1 MRRING
7 FLIWRKFTMSKD
19 ISVSIKT
26 LLNELPRDSYRFRG
40 DRNQQINLIT
50 WDYKKV
56 GKNSLY
62 FCVEDEEFQED
73 HIALNSFSYWDVAIQ
88 AGASCLVVSKDKLI
102 QVPPNVSLLEV
113 ADVNQSMAL
122 ISRTF
127 YGDPLL
133 KMQVVGITGTNGKT
147 TTSQLLDS
155 IFSTANSSVG
165 VIGTIA
171 TVFPSGKQ
179 DASHLSNPM
188 STELFAIG
196 KKMQNEKV
204 DTIIMEV
211 TSHAM
216 AFQRN
221 HAIDFDVAIFTNFT
235 QDHLDFHITMG
246 AYKNEKLKHFRQLGH
261 NRKKSY
267 GVINIDDAVGNEFR
281 DAIDKEFIAAGKVNV
296 LTYGILNKDADFV
309 AAPKEITGSYSV
321 FDIIYR
327 GKHLCE
333 INLPMPGLFNIY
345 NSLAAFGASFALG
358 IGIDQIT
365 EGLKRARQIDGR
377 FEKVPCVEDVDV
389 YVDYAHTP
397 DALSKI
403 LEEIKAICRRRLIV
417 VFGCGGD
424 RDRSKRPLMGKI
436 ASQIADFIIITADNP
451 RDEDQ
456 SNISHDIILGIP
468 EEAHSKFIIE
478 KDRKEAIL
486 LALEIASPGDSVLI
500 AGKGHEKY
508 QIVGGKSHSFS
519 DRKTICNH
527 RSYNPLSKCLNS
539 SSKCNSSE
547 LA

>member
-1 MRRING
+1 MR
-7 FLIWRKFTMSKD
+7 KD

-26 LLNELPRDSYRFRG
+26 LLNELPHDSYRFTG
-40 DRNQQINLIT
+40 NRNQQINLIT

-56 GKNSLY
+56 GEKSLY

-73 HIALNSFSYWDVAIQ
+73 HIALNSFNYWDVAIQ
-88 AGASCLVVSKDKLI
+88 AGASCLVVSKDKII
-102 QVPPNVSLLEV
+102 QVPPYVSLLEV
-113 ADVNQSMAL
+113 DDVNQSMAL
-122 ISRTF
+122 ISRSF

-155 IFSTANSSVG
+155 IFSTTNRTAG

-171 TVFPSGKQ
+171 TVFPSGKE

-196 KKMQNEKV
+196 KKMQDEKV
-204 DTIIMEV
+204 DTLIMEV

-221 HAIDFDVAIFTNFT
+221 YATDFDVAIFTNFT
-235 QDHLDFHITMG
+235 QDHLDFHITMD
-246 AYKNEKLKHFRQLGH
+246 AYKNEKLKHFRELGRH
-261 NRKKSY
+261 LKNSY
-267 GVINIDDAVGNEFR
+267 GIINIDDDVGNEFR
-281 DAIDKEFIAAGKVNV
+281 DVIDKELIAAGQVNV
-296 LTYGILNKDADFV
+296 LTYGILKKEADFV
-309 AAPKEITGSYSV
+309 AVPKEMTGSHSV

-345 NSLAAFGASFALG
+345 NALAAFGASFALG
-358 IGIDQIT
+358 VEIDQIT
-365 EGLKRARQIDGR
+365 EGLKGARQIDGR
-377 FEKVPCVEDVDV
+377 FEKVSSVKGVDV

-436 ASQIADFIIITADNP
+436 ASQTADLIIITADNP

-456 SNISHDIILGIP
+456 NNIGKDITLGIP
-468 EEAHSKFIIE
+468 EEAQSKVIIE
-478 KDRKEAIL
+478 KDRKKAIL
-486 LALEIASPGDSVLI
+486 LALEIATPGDCVLV

-508 QIVGGKSHSFS
+508 QLIGGKSHSFS
-519 DRKTICNH
+519 DQKTIYN
-527 RSYNPLSKCLNS
+527 RSCSPLSKEKISQYMMN
-539 SSKCNSSE
+539 
-547 LA
+547 